1 MSDTLRLAPSASSA
15 SQPARPSSLRISTW
29 TSYRCL
35 LRWTLG
41 QIGAMLP
48 LIVVVQALLAA
59 GIIVGFGFLIPDI
72 DPATAAFLSSGAP
85 TVLLMVM
92 GLVIVPQGVA
102 QSRANGT
109 FTYLRALPV
118 PRPLL
123 LLADLT
129 VWLAIALPSIA
140 VAVVVAQLRYG
151 LTYSFDW
158 PLLLGASVLIA
169 TVATSVGYAIAVSL
183 PPMLAQLASQVLVF
197 FVMLFSPVTFP
208 AAQLPLWFQQ
218 LHDLLPIRPAADLL
232 RAGLLSSSYDA
243 SLSDLA
249 VLLVW
254 CAMGVAISVR
264 ALVRRG

>member
-1 MSDTLRLAPSASSA
+1 MADTAHLTAAGNGTAPVL
-15 SQPARPSSLRISTW
+15 PTPVRIGTW

-35 LRWTLG
+35 LRWTLA

-48 LIVVVQALLAA
+48 LIVVVQALMAA
-59 GIIVGFGFLIPDI
+59 GIIIGFGYLIPELDT
-72 DPATAAFLSSGAP
+72 ATAAFLSTGAP

-102 QSRANGT
+102 QARTNGT

-123 LLADLT
+123 LLAELT
-129 VWLAIALPSIA
+129 VWLLIALPSIGVA
-140 VAVVVAQLRYG
+140 VAVSQLRYD

-158 PLLLGASVLIA
+158 PLLLGAALLIA
-169 TVATSVGYAIAVSL
+169 VVATSVGYSIAVSL
-183 PPMLAQLASQVLVF
+183 PPLLAQLVTQVLVF
-197 FVMLFSPVTFP
+197 FVLLFSPVTFP
-208 AAQLPLWFQQ
+208 ASQLPAWFQR

-232 RAGLLSSSYDA
+232 RSGLLSTSYDA
-243 SLSDLA
+243 SWSDLV

-254 CAMGVAISVR
+254 CVLGLAISVR
-264 ALVRRG
+264 ALVRRD

>member
-1 MSDTLRLAPSASSA
+1 MADTARLTAPETGVAA
-15 SQPARPSSLRISTW
+15 TIPTPVRIGTW

-35 LRWTLG
+35 LRWTLA

-59 GIIVGFGFLIPDI
+59 GIIIGFGYLIPDI
-72 DPATAAFLSSGAP
+72 DTATAAFLSTGAP

-102 QSRANGT
+102 QARANGT
-109 FTYLRALPV
+109 FAYLRALPV

-123 LLADLT
+123 LLAELT
-129 VWLAIALPSIA
+129 VWLLIALPSIA
-140 VAVVVAQLRYG
+140 VAVVVSQLHYD

-158 PLLLGASVLIA
+158 PVLIGA
-169 TVATSVGYAIAVSL
+169 ALLIAVVATSVGYAIAVSL
-183 PPMLAQLASQVLVF
+183 PPLLAQLVSQVLVF

-208 AAQLPLWFQQ
+208 AAQLPAWFQQ

-232 RAGLLSSSYDA
+232 RSGLLASTYDA
-243 SLSDLA
+243 SLADLA
-249 VLLVW
+249 VLLLW
-254 CAMGVAISVR
+254 CAFGLAISVR
-264 ALVRRG
+264 ALVRRD